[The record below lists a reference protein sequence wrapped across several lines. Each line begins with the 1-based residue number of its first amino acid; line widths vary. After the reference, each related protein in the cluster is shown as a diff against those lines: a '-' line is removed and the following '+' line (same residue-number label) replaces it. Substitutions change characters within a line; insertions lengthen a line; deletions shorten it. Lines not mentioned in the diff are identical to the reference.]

1 MGFVQLGYLASAIA
15 WSLLA
20 LMLLLGRRFSWPQL
34 HVLAMSLLLTGWAL
48 GMVWVAGVSPDI
60 GLVIGVDSIHAFAVL
75 LFLGQLV
82 SRGHENRW
90 RLWFARMPWLVLP
103 VSVLLI
109 WRELSGGAVEF
120 NWSYYL
126 IVFISIA
133 GLLAVEQIYRNAGRL
148 QRRFATLVAISFGLL
163 FIFDL
168 FIYSNAILLGLL
180 DEQLWAGRGFVN
192 AMVVPVLIF
201 ALRQELSAES
211 GLFVSRQ
218 VVFYSSSLVGVGL
231 YLLVVA
237 FGGALIEEQS
247 GDWGGALKGLFFVA
261 SLLVLTLVLFS
272 AAIRRR
278 LKVFIATH
286 FYANRYDYREE
297 WLKLITRL
305 SQDSA
310 RAPMPDLCLDA
321 LADIIES
328 PTAVL
333 WLKSS
338 EGEVFDRVAIVGN
351 DSAPE
356 MLTESDPVVAFLL
369 ERDWVIDGREALRD
383 PEHYGGAFDP
393 SSDRVLTHDR
403 IIVPITLDGE
413 LIGIAALVRPAG
425 MPLLIFEDHDLLR
438 TVGQQLG
445 VFLQRDRT
453 RDELAEARQFE
464 VFNRFTAFI
473 MHDLKNLIAQQSLVV
488 KNAEKHKTNPEFVDD
503 AIETIANSVR
513 RMEKLLAA
521 LTRQQQPESV
531 TTIALCS
538 LLKDVISDASSR
550 QPVPNLECE
559 TGSFSV
565 RADSDRLGAVLGHLV
580 RNAQDAVGGPH
591 GSVAVTLRRNGDVH
605 EISIV
610 DEGAGMTGTFI
621 REQLFRPF
629 VSTKGAQGMG
639 IGAYQAR
646 EYIRQLGGT
655 LDVTSTP
662 GQGTEFIARLP
673 AVEGVTGFTS

>member
-1 MGFVQLGYLASAIA
+1 M
-15 WSLLA
+15 
-20 LMLLLGRRFSWPQL
+20 
-34 HVLAMSLLLTGWAL
+34 
-48 GMVWVAGVSPDI
+48 
-60 GLVIGVDSIHAFAVL
+60 
-75 LFLGQLV
+75 
-82 SRGHENRW
+82 
-90 RLWFARMPWLVLP
+90 
-103 VSVLLI
+103 
-109 WRELSGGAVEF
+109 
-120 NWSYYL
+120 
-126 IVFISIA
+126 
-133 GLLAVEQIYRNAGRL
+133 
-148 QRRFATLVAISFGLL
+148 
-163 FIFDL
+163 
-168 FIYSNAILLGLL
+168 YSNAILLGLL

-328 PTAVL
+328 PAAVL

-538 LLKDVISDASSR
+538 LLKDVISEASSR

-610 DEGAGMTGTFI
+610 DEGAGMTGTD
-621 REQLFRPF
+621 REQ
-629 VSTKGAQGMG
+629 
-639 IGAYQAR
+639 
-646 EYIRQLGGT
+646 
-655 LDVTSTP
+655 
-662 GQGTEFIARLP
+662 RLN
-673 AVEGVTGFTS
+673 